1 MEFLRKLKKYRFFS
15 YTPPNPYDGC
25 VEITRRIDHFNRMM
39 GISFFNP
46 DHSFINPSFIFG
58 IGNFVIYGFSVFIT
72 IYRFRNDIT
81 KVIHCLTTCGFASQA
96 VMKLYSFIITRR
108 EVIALNEINSE
119 YYRTM
124 MSQSDG
130 IKRVL
135 CENLSLIYIVSRV
148 AGLAYLVL
156 ELTTLITPT
165 ISSFSVTELILPFG
179 FFFPFVDPD
188 TTFGYIWN
196 FVFQLIISAYYWM
209 LTVGSDIT
217 TIYNL
222 LTACGQLD
230 MLMALIDELN
240 EELELGKPSVV
251 IRQKIV
257 QIVQLHQQHREYLQR
272 LVDFLNLYHLIAV
285 GCSVLAMIISVMGLV
300 LLDWYP
306 GVAMVFL
313 GSSQLFYVCFLGT
326 SLDIKTDDLTDKVG
340 AVSWSKLSVADMKYM
355 KLVLAMTQKPKVLV
369 VATTPLNIS
378 AFVQIHKMI
387 YSMGMMLRNT
397 KD

>member
-1 MEFLRKLKKYRFFS
+1 
-15 YTPPNPYDGC
+15 
-25 VEITRRIDHFNRMM
+25 
-39 GISFFNP
+39 
-46 DHSFINPSFIFG
+46 
-58 IGNFVIYGFSVFIT
+58 
-72 IYRFRNDIT
+72 
-81 KVIHCLTTCGFASQA
+81 
-96 VMKLYSFIITRR
+96 MKLYSFIFTRR
-108 EVIALNEINSE
+108 EVIALNEINLE

-135 CENLSLIYIVSRV
+135 CDNLSLIYIVARV

-165 ISSFSVTELILPFG
+165 ISSFSVSELILPFG

-196 FVFQLIISAYYWM
+196 FVFQLIISAYYWL

-240 EELELGKPSVV
+240 EELELDKPPAV
-251 IRQKIV
+251 IRRKIV

-326 SLDIKTDDLTDKVG
+326 SLDIKVTDDLTDKVG

-355 KLVLAMTQKPKVLV
+355 KLVLAMTQKPKLLV